1 MAQITSSVT
10 PYIAAPSFRSDVI
23 VSVAIVIFLGL
34 FVWLSLRSSS
44 PPAAIGSDAAPG
56 VFSSGRALVQ
66 LRSITQRPH
75 PIGSLEH
82 DVVRDYILREISAQ
96 GLTPSVQK
104 TTAVNRYWGG
114 VLRTGTVQNLLA
126 RLEGTEPG
134 KAVLLVAHYD
144 SWPQAFG
151 ASDDGTGVVTL
162 LETLRALKTGS
173 PLKNDVIFLFTDGE
187 ESGLLGANAF
197 VEEHP
202 WFADVGLALNFEAR
216 GSRGPSIMFETSEQ
230 NGWLIREFAK
240 AAPQPVSHSLAYEIY
255 KLLPNDTDLTVFRK
269 RGLAGLNFAYIDG
282 QPSYHTQLDS
292 VSELDERSLQHHGS
306 YALALTRHF
315 GNLDLREVRAP
326 DNVYF
331 DLLATKLIYYP
342 VSWARWLSVM
352 VVILLTGLVVFGF
365 RHGRLSLKGL
375 ALGVLALAVS
385 AIAAAGLTTLI
396 WRMVYK
402 LDYSSNESLQ
412 AGTYHT
418 NIYLL
423 SFIALTMGL
432 TAAVYALFS
441 RKVSVENLTA
451 GALLWW
457 MILLILTCVYLPGA
471 TYLFT
476 WPLLFMLAPFWLIL
490 KRRSSQPSLKLLI
503 ILLIGALPAVAL
515 TIPLLHQIFTG
526 FGLHGIWVVAVLFV
540 LLLGLLVPHL
550 ALVARP
556 NKWVLPGA
564 SVLVSVVLLLIGIV
578 RPDFDA
584 AHPKPNSLF
593 YGLDANAGTAIWGSF
608 DDQPDEWTARFLSP
622 RPENRPLPVFF
633 SSITTPYLQTTAP
646 VAPLDAPNVEL
657 LDDKSNNDVRTLS
670 LRLTSPRQANVLTLF
685 LDSKVKVLRATVNGK
700 LIDSGNT
707 PALKSF
713 TNHWVLR
720 YFGPPAEGVY
730 VNVEVKTSEPLKVRL
745 LDLSYGL
752 PQLPGAP
759 ATDRPDY
766 MIPASMSS
774 NHSTLVSRSF
784 TF

>member
-1 MAQITSSVT
+1 MAQITSSV
-10 PYIAAPSFRSDVI
+10 PSYVAVPNFRGDVI
-23 VSVAIVIFLGL
+23 VSVAIVVFLGL
-34 FVWLSLRSSS
+34 FVWLSLRRSG
-44 PPAAIGSDAAPG
+44 PPAAIGPDAAPS

-66 LRSITQRPH
+66 LRSITQKPH
-75 PIGSLEH
+75 PVGSLEH
-82 DVVRDYILREISAQ
+82 DLVRDYILREISAQ
-96 GLTPSVQK
+96 GLTPAVQK
-104 TTAVNRYWGG
+104 TTAVNRRWGS
-114 VLRTGTVQNLLA
+114 VLRTGTVENLLA
-126 RLEGTEPG
+126 RLEGTETG

-162 LETLRALKTGS
+162 LETLRALKAGA

-202 WFADVGLALNFEAR
+202 WFADVGLVLNFEAR

-240 AAPQPVSHSLAYEIY
+240 AAPQPVSHSLAYELY
-255 KLLPNDTDLTVFRK
+255 KLLPNDTDLTVFRQ

-292 VSELDERSLQHHGS
+292 ISELDERSLQHHGS

-315 GNLDLREVRAP
+315 GNLDLRAVRAP

-331 DLLATKLIYYP
+331 DLLSTKLIYYP
-342 VSWARWLSVM
+342 VSWARWLSAI
-352 VVILLTGLVVFGF
+352 VVILLLGLVVFGF
-365 RHGRLSLKGL
+365 RRGRLNFKGL
-375 ALGVLALAVS
+375 ALAVLALAVN

-396 WRMVYK
+396 WRIVFK
-402 LDYSSNESLQ
+402 LDYSSNASLQ
-412 AGTYHT
+412 GGTYHR

-432 TAAVYALFS
+432 TAAVYGLFS
-441 RKVSVENLTA
+441 RRVNVENLTA

-457 MILLILTCVYLPGA
+457 MVLMILTCVYLPGA

-490 KRRSSQPSLKLLI
+490 KRGRFQHSLEFLI
-503 ILLIGALPAVAL
+503 ILFVGALPSVVL
-515 TIPLLHQIFTG
+515 TTPLLYQIFTG
-526 FGLHGIWVVAVLFV
+526 FGLNGIWVVAVLLV

-550 ALVARP
+550 SLVTRP

-564 SVLVSVVLLLIGIV
+564 SVLVAVVLLLIGIV

-593 YGLDANAGTAIWGSF
+593 YGLDANAGRAIWGSF

-622 RPENRPLPVFF
+622 HPENRPLPVFF
-633 SSITTPYLQTTAP
+633 SSTTTPYLQMTAP
-646 VAPLDAPNVEL
+646 AAPLEPPNVEL
-657 LDDKSNNDVRTLS
+657 LDDKSNNDVRTLN
-670 LRLTSPRQANVLTLF
+670 LRLTSPRRANVMTLF

-700 LIDSGNT
+700 LIDSDNT

-713 TNHWVLR
+713 TNNWVLR
-720 YFGPPAEGVY
+720 YYGPPAEGVN

-766 MIPASMSS
+766 MIPAAMSS
-774 NHSTLVSRSF
+774 NHTTLVSRSF

>member
-1 MAQITSSVT
+1 MAQITSSAT
-10 PYIAAPSFRSDVI
+10 PYIAVPSFKGDVI

-34 FVWLSLRSSS
+34 CAWFSLRASS
-44 PPAAIGSDAAPG
+44 PPAAVGLDAAPG

-66 LRSITQRPH
+66 LRSITQKPH
-75 PIGSLEH
+75 PVGSLEH

-96 GLTPSVQK
+96 GLTPSVQS

-151 ASDDGTGVVTL
+151 ASDDGAGVVTL
-162 LETLRALKTGS
+162 LETLRALKAGS

-202 WFADVGLALNFEAR
+202 WFADVGLVLNFEAR

-282 QPSYHTQLDS
+282 VPSYHTQLDS
-292 VSELDERSLQHHGS
+292 ISELDERSLQHHGS

-315 GNLDLREVRAP
+315 GNVDLGEVRAP
-326 DNVYF
+326 DSVYF
-331 DLLATKLIYYP
+331 DLLSTKLIHYP
-342 VSWARWLSVM
+342 VSWARWLSAL
-352 VVILLTGLVVFGF
+352 VVILLIGLVVFGL
-365 RHGRLSLKGL
+365 RRGLLNLKGL

-385 AIAAAGLTTLI
+385 GIAAAGLTTLI
-396 WRMVYK
+396 WRIIFK
-402 LDYSSNESLQ
+402 LDYSSNASLQ
-412 AGTYHT
+412 GGTYHR

-432 TAAVYALFS
+432 TAAVYVLFS

-457 MILLILTCVYLPGA
+457 MILMIVTCVYLPGA

-476 WPLLFMLAPFWLIL
+476 WPLLFMLAPFWLLL
-490 KRRSSQPSLKLLI
+490 KRRRSQHSLEFPIVLLI
-503 ILLIGALPAVAL
+503 SAFPAVVL
-515 TIPLLHQIFTG
+515 TTPLLYQIFTG
-526 FGLHGIWVVAVLFV
+526 FGLDGIWVVTVLLV

-564 SVLVSVVLLLIGIV
+564 SVLVAVVLLVIAIV
-578 RPDFDA
+578 RPDFDG

-622 RPENRPLPVFF
+622 SQKRPLPAFF
-633 SSITTPYLQTTAP
+633 SSTTTPYLHAAAP
-646 VAPLDAPNVEL
+646 VAPLDVPNVEL
-657 LDDKSNNDVRTLS
+657 LDDKSNNGVRTLN
-670 LRLTSPRQANVLTLF
+670 LHLTSPRRANVMTFF

-700 LIDSGNT
+700 LIDSDNT

-713 TNHWVLR
+713 TNNWVLR
-720 YFGPPAEGVY
+720 YYGPPAEGVY
-730 VNVEVKTSEPLKVRL
+730 VNVEVTTSEPLKLRL
-745 LDLSYGL
+745 LDVSYGL

-766 MIPASMSS
+766 MIPAAMSS
-774 NHSTLVSRSF
+774 NHTTIISRSF

>member
-10 PYIAAPSFRSDVI
+10 PYIAVPNFRGDVI
-23 VSVAIVIFLGL
+23 VSAAIVIFLGL
-34 FVWLSLRSSS
+34 FVWLSLRCSS
-44 PPAAIGSDAAPG
+44 PPAAIGPDAAPS

-75 PIGSLEH
+75 PVGSLEH

-96 GLTPSVQK
+96 GLTPSVQ
-104 TTAVNRYWGG
+104 TATAVNRRWGG
-114 VLRTGTVQNLLA
+114 ILRTGTVQNLLA

-151 ASDDGTGVVTL
+151 ASDDGAGVVTL
-162 LETLRALKTGS
+162 LETLRALKAGL

-202 WFADVGLALNFEAR
+202 WFADVGLVLNFEAR

-230 NGWLIREFAK
+230 NGWLICEFAK

-255 KLLPNDTDLTVFRK
+255 KLLPNDTDLTVFRQ

-306 YALALTRHF
+306 YALALARHF

-331 DLLATKLIYYP
+331 DLLSTKLIYYP
-342 VSWARWLSVM
+342 VSWARWLSAM
-352 VVILLTGLVVFGF
+352 IVILLTGLVVFGL
-365 RHGRLSLKGL
+365 RRGRLNLKGL

-402 LDYSSNESLQ
+402 LDYSSNASLQ
-412 AGTYHT
+412 GGTYHR
-418 NIYLL
+418 NVYLL
-423 SFIALTMGL
+423 SFVALTMGL
-432 TAAVYALFS
+432 TAAVYVLFS
-441 RKVSVENLTA
+441 RNVSVENLTV

-457 MILLILTCVYLPGA
+457 MILMILTCVYLPGA
-471 TYLFT
+471 TYLFS
-476 WPLLFMLAPFWLIL
+476 WPLLFMLVPFWLIL
-490 KRRSSQPSLKLLI
+490 KRRHSQHSLGLLI
-503 ILLIGALPAVAL
+503 ILLISALPAVAV
-515 TIPLLHQIFTG
+515 TTPLLYQIFTG
-526 FGLHGIWVVAVLFV
+526 FGLNGIWVVAVLLV

-593 YGLDANAGTAIWGSF
+593 YGLDASAGTAIWGSF
-608 DDQPDEWTARFLSP
+608 DDEPDEWTARFLSP
-622 RPENRPLPVFF
+622 RPENRPLPAFF
-633 SSITTPYLQTTAP
+633 SSVTTPYLQTTAP
-646 VAPLDAPNVEL
+646 IAPLDPPNVQL
-657 LDDKSNNDVRTLS
+657 LDDKSNNGVRTLH
-670 LRLTSPRQANVLTLF
+670 LCLTSPRRANMLTLF

-700 LIDSGNT
+700 LIDSDNT

-713 TNHWVLR
+713 TNNWVLR
-720 YFGPPAEGVY
+720 YYAPPAEGVY

-766 MIPASMSS
+766 MIPAAMSS

>member
-1 MAQITSSVT
+1 M
-10 PYIAAPSFRSDVI
+10 
-23 VSVAIVIFLGL
+23 
-34 FVWLSLRSSS
+34 
-44 PPAAIGSDAAPG
+44 
-56 VFSSGRALVQ
+56 
-66 LRSITQRPH
+66 
-75 PIGSLEH
+75 
-82 DVVRDYILREISAQ
+82 
-96 GLTPSVQK
+96 
-104 TTAVNRYWGG
+104 
-114 VLRTGTVQNLLA
+114 VQNLLA
-126 RLEGTEPG
+126 RLEGTERG
-134 KAVLLVAHYD
+134 KAVMLVAHYD
-144 SWPQAFG
+144 SWPQSFG
-151 ASDDGTGVVTL
+151 ASDDGAGVVAL

-187 ESGLLGANAF
+187 DAGLLGSYAF
-197 VEEHP
+197 MEEHP
-202 WFADVGLALNFEAR
+202 WAADVGLVFNFEAR
-216 GSRGPSIMFETSEQ
+216 GSHGPSIMFETSAQ

-240 AAPQPVSHSLAYEIY
+240 AAPHPVSHSLAYELY
-255 KLLPNDTDLTVFRK
+255 KLLPNDTDLTVFRN

-282 QPSYHTQLDS
+282 LQSYHTQLDS
-292 VSELDERSLQHHGS
+292 VSKLDERSLQHHGS

-331 DLLATKLIYYP
+331 DLLGTKLIYYP
-342 VSWARWLSVM
+342 VSWAWWLSAM
-352 VVILLTGLVVFGF
+352 VAILLTGLVVFGL
-365 RHGRLSLKGL
+365 RRRRLSLPGL
-375 ALGVLALAVS
+375 ALSVLALAVS
-385 AIAAAGLTTLI
+385 GIAAAGLTTLI
-396 WRMVYK
+396 CRMVYK
-402 LDYSSNESLQ
+402 LDHSSTPSLE
-412 AGTYHT
+412 GGNYHS

-423 SFIALTMGL
+423 SFIALTIGL
-432 TAAVYALFS
+432 TAAVYVLFS

-457 MILLILTCVYLPGA
+457 MIPMILTCVYLPGA

-476 WPLLFMLAPFWLIL
+476 WPPLFMLAPFWLIL
-490 KRRSSQPSLKLLI
+490 KPRRSQHSLDLLI
-503 ILLIGALPAVAL
+503 VLLISALPAVAL
-515 TIPLLHQIFTG
+515 ITPLLFQIFSG
-526 FGLHGIWVVAVLFV
+526 FGFNGTWVVAVLLV

-550 ALVARP
+550 ALVARA

-584 AHPKPNSLF
+584 ARPKPNSLF

-608 DDQPDEWTARFLSP
+608 DNEPDEWTARFLS
-622 RPENRPLPVFF
+622 RHPENRPLPAFF
-633 SSITTPYLQTTAP
+633 SNTTVTYLQMTAP

-657 LDDKSNNDVRTLS
+657 LDDKSSNGVRTLS
-670 LRLTSPRQANVLTLF
+670 LRLTSLRRANVLTLY
-685 LDSKVKVLRATVNGK
+685 LDSKVLRATVNGK
-700 LIDSGNT
+700 LIDTDNT
-707 PALKSF
+707 PALNSF
-713 TNHWVLR
+713 TNNWILR
-720 YFGPPAEGVY
+720 YYGPPAEGVN

>member
-10 PYIAAPSFRSDVI
+10 PYIAVPTFRRDVI
-23 VSVAIVIFLGL
+23 VSVTIAIFLGL
-34 FVWLSLRSSS
+34 FVWLSLRWSG
-44 PPAAIGSDAAPG
+44 PPAAIGPDAAPS

-75 PIGSLEH
+75 PVGSLEH

-96 GLTPSVQK
+96 GLTPSVQR
-104 TTAVNRYWGG
+104 TTAVNRHRGG
-114 VLRTGTVQNLLA
+114 ILRTGMVENLLA

-134 KAVLLVAHYD
+134 KAVMLVAHYD
-144 SWPQAFG
+144 SWPQSFG
-151 ASDDGTGVVTL
+151 ASDDGAGVVTL
-162 LETLRALKTGS
+162 LETLRTLKTGS

-187 ESGLLGANAF
+187 DAGLLGAYAF
-197 VEEHP
+197 MEEHP
-202 WFADVGLALNFEAR
+202 WAADVGLVFNFEAR
-216 GSRGPSIMFETSEQ
+216 GSRGPSIMFETSAQ

-240 AAPQPVSHSLAYEIY
+240 AAPHPVSHSLAYELY
-255 KLLPNDTDLTVFRK
+255 KLLPNDTDLTVFRNG
-269 RGLAGLNFAYIDG
+269 GLAGLNFAYIDG
-282 QPSYHTQLDS
+282 LQSYHTQLDS

-306 YALALTRHF
+306 YALALARHF

-331 DLLATKLIYYP
+331 DLLGTKLIYYP
-342 VSWARWLSVM
+342 VSWAWWLSAM
-352 VVILLTGLVVFGF
+352 VAILLIGLVVFAL
-365 RHGRLSLKGL
+365 RRRRLSLPGL
-375 ALGVLALAVS
+375 AFGVLALAVS
-385 AIAAAGLTTLI
+385 GIAAAGLTTLI
-396 WRMVYK
+396 LRMVYK
-402 LDYSSNESLQ
+402 LDSSSSTSLEG
-412 AGTYHT
+412 GTYHSD
-418 NIYLL
+418 IYLL
-423 SFIALTMGL
+423 SFIALTIGL
-432 TAAVYALFS
+432 TAAVYVLSS
-441 RKVSVENLTA
+441 RKVSVENLAA

-457 MILLILTCVYLPGA
+457 MIVMFLTCAYLPGA
-471 TYLFT
+471 SYLFT
-476 WPLLFMLAPFWLIL
+476 WPLLCMLAPFWLIL
-490 KRRSSQPSLKLLI
+490 KRRPAQHSLDLLI
-503 ILLIGALPAVAL
+503 ILLISVLPAVAL
-515 TIPLLHQIFTG
+515 ITPLLFQIFNG
-526 FGLHGIWVVAVLFV
+526 FGVSGIRVVAVLVV

-564 SVLVSVVLLLIGIV
+564 FVLVSIVLLVIGIV
-578 RPDFDA
+578 RPDFDVA
-584 AHPKPNSLF
+584 RPKQNSLF

-608 DDQPDEWTARFLSP
+608 DDRPDEWTARFLSP
-622 RPENRPLPVFF
+622 HPENRPLPVFF
-633 SSITTPYLQTTAP
+633 SSVTYPYLQMTAP

-657 LDDKSNNDVRTLS
+657 LDDKSNNDVRTLHF
-670 LRLTSPRQANVLTLF
+670 RLTSPRRANVLTFF
-685 LDSKVKVLRATVNGK
+685 LDSKVEVLRATVNGK
-700 LIDSGNT
+700 LMDSDNT
-707 PALKSF
+707 PALNSL
-713 TNHWVLR
+713 TSIWVLR

>member
-1 MAQITSSVT
+1 MAQITSSVP
-10 PYIAAPSFRSDVI
+10 PYIAVPTFRRDVI
-23 VSVAIVIFLGL
+23 VSVVIVIFLGL
-34 FVWLSLRSSS
+34 FVWLSLRWSS
-44 PPAAIGSDAAPG
+44 PPAAIGPDAAPS

-66 LRSITQRPH
+66 LRSITQKPH
-75 PIGSLEH
+75 PVGSLEH

-96 GLTPSVQK
+96 GLTPSVQR
-104 TTAVNRYWGG
+104 TTAVNRRRGG
-114 VLRTGTVQNLLA
+114 ILRTGTVENLVA
-126 RLEGTEPG
+126 RLEGAERG
-134 KAVLLVAHYD
+134 KAVMLVAHYD

-151 ASDDGTGVVTL
+151 ASDDGAGVVTL
-162 LETLRALKTGS
+162 LQTLRTLKAES

-187 ESGLLGANAF
+187 ESGSLGAYAF
-197 VEEHP
+197 MEEHP
-202 WFADVGLALNFEAR
+202 WSADVGLVLNFEAR
-216 GSRGPSIMFETSEQ
+216 GSGGPSVMFETSEQ

-240 AAPQPVSHSLAYEIY
+240 AAPHPISHSLAYELY
-255 KLLPNDTDLTVFRK
+255 KLLPNETDLTVFRK
-269 RGLAGLNFAYIDG
+269 NGLAGLNFAYIDG
-282 QPSYHTQLDS
+282 LSSYHTQLDS

-315 GNLDLREVRAP
+315 GNLDLRQVRAP

-331 DLLATKLIYYP
+331 DLLSTKLIYYP
-342 VSWARWLSVM
+342 VSWARWLSAM
-352 VVILLTGLVVFGF
+352 VAILLTGLVVFGL
-365 RHGRLSLKGL
+365 RRGRLNLKGL
-375 ALGVLALAVS
+375 ALSVLALAIS
-385 AIAAAGLTTLI
+385 GSAAAGLTKLI
-396 WRMVYK
+396 LLLVYK
-402 LDYSSNESLQ
+402 LDHSSTTSLE
-412 AGTYHT
+412 GGSYHSD
-418 NIYLL
+418 IYLL
-423 SFIALTMGL
+423 SFIALTIGL

-457 MILLILTCVYLPGA
+457 MIVMIVTCVYLPGA

-490 KRRSSQPSLKLLI
+490 KQHRSQHSLDLI
-503 ILLIGALPAVAL
+503 ILLISTLPAVVL
-515 TIPLLHQIFTG
+515 ITPLFHQIFSG
-526 FGLHGIWVVAVLFV
+526 FGLNGIWVIALLLV

-564 SVLVSVVLLLIGIV
+564 SVLVAVVLLLIGIV

-584 AHPKPNSLF
+584 ARPKPNSLF

-608 DDQPDEWTARFLSP
+608 DARPDEWTARFLSP
-622 RPENRPLPVFF
+622 HPENRPLPVFF
-633 SSITTPYLQTTAP
+633 SSTSVPYLQTAAA
-646 VAPLDAPNVEL
+646 VAPLEAPNVEL
-657 LDDKSNNDVRTLS
+657 LDDKSNDGVRTLH
-670 LRLTSPRQANVLTLF
+670 LHLTSPRRANVLTFF

-700 LIDSGNT
+700 LIDSDNT
-707 PALKSF
+707 PALNSF
-713 TNHWVLR
+713 RNNWVLR
-720 YFGPPAEGVY
+720 YYGPPAEGVY

-774 NHSTLVSRSF
+774 NHSTLVSKSF

>member
-10 PYIAAPSFRSDVI
+10 PYIAVTSFRRDVT
-23 VSVAIVIFLGL
+23 VSVAIVLLLAL
-34 FVWLSLRSSS
+34 FVWLGLRGSN
-44 PPAAIGSDAAPG
+44 PPKAIGPDAAPSL
-56 VFSSGRALVQ
+56 FSSGRAMVQ
-66 LRSITQRPH
+66 LRSITQKPH
-75 PIGSLEH
+75 PVGSLEH
-82 DVVRDYILREISAQ
+82 DVVRDYILREITAQ

-104 TTAVNRYWGG
+104 TTAVNRRWVN
-114 VLRTGTVQNLLA
+114 VLRTGMVENLVA

-134 KAVLLVAHYD
+134 KAVMLVAHYD

-151 ASDDGTGVVTL
+151 ASDDGAGVVTL
-162 LETLRALKTGS
+162 LETLRALKAGS

-202 WFADVGLALNFEAR
+202 WFAEVGVVLNFEAR

-240 AAPQPVSHSLAYEIY
+240 AAPHPVSHSLAYELY
-255 KLLPNDTDLTVFRK
+255 KLLPNDTDLTVFRQ
-269 RGLAGLNFAYIDG
+269 RGLSGLNFAYIDG

-292 VSELDERSLQHHGS
+292 ISELDERSLQHHGS

-315 GNLDLREVRAP
+315 GNLDLSEVRAP

-331 DLLATKLIYYP
+331 DLLSTKLIHYP
-342 VSWARWLSVM
+342 VSWAWGLSAM
-352 VVILLTGLVVFGF
+352 VVILTIGLVVFGV
-365 RHGRLSLKGL
+365 RRGQLNLAGL

-385 AIAAAGLTTLI
+385 AVAAAGLTTLI
-396 WRMVYK
+396 WLIVYK
-402 LDYSSNESLQ
+402 LDYSSNASLQ
-412 AGTYHT
+412 DGTYHR

-441 RKVSVENLTA
+441 KKVKVENLTG

-457 MILLILTCVYLPGA
+457 MILMILTCVYLPGA
-471 TYLFT
+471 SYLFT

-490 KRRSSQPSLKLLI
+490 KRPGQHSLALLI
-503 ILLIGALPAVAL
+503 VLLISAFPAVAL
-515 TIPLLHQIFTG
+515 TTPLLYQIFSG
-526 FGLHGIWVVAVLFV
+526 FGLGGIWVVAVLLV

-550 ALVARP
+550 VLAARP
-556 NKWVLPGA
+556 NRWVLPGA
-564 SVLVSVVLLLIGIV
+564 SVLVAVVLLLIGIV

-608 DDQPDEWTARFLSP
+608 DTEPDEWTARFLSP
-622 RPENRPLPVFF
+622 HPENRPLPVFF
-633 SSITTPYLQTTAP
+633 TSTTFPYLQATAP
-646 VAPLDAPNVEL
+646 IAQLDAPNVEL
-657 LDDKSNNDVRTLS
+657 LDDKSNNDVRTLH
-670 LRLTSPRQANVLTLF
+670 LRLTSPRRANVMTLF

-700 LIDSGNT
+700 LIDSENT
-707 PALKSF
+707 PALNSF
-713 TNHWVLR
+713 TNNWVLR
-720 YFGPPAEGVY
+720 YYGPPAEGVY
-730 VNVEVKTSEPLKVRL
+730 VNVDVQTSEPLRVRL

-774 NHSTLVSRSF
+774 NHSTLVSKSF

>member
-1 MAQITSSVT
+1 MAQITSSVP
-10 PYIAAPSFRSDVI
+10 PYIAVPTFRRDVI
-23 VSVAIVIFLGL
+23 VSVVIVIFLGL
-34 FVWLSLRSSS
+34 FVWLSLRGSS
-44 PPAAIGSDAAPG
+44 PPAAIGPDAAPS

-66 LRSITQRPH
+66 LRSITQKPH
-75 PIGSLEH
+75 PVGSLEH

-96 GLTPSVQK
+96 GLTPSVQR
-104 TTAVNRYWGG
+104 TTAVNRRRGG
-114 VLRTGTVQNLLA
+114 ILRTGTVQNLLA
-126 RLEGTEPG
+126 RLEGTQPG

-151 ASDDGTGVVTL
+151 ASDDGAGVVTL
-162 LETLRALKTGS
+162 LQTLRTLKAES

-187 ESGLLGANAF
+187 ESGSLGAYAF
-197 VEEHP
+197 MEEHP
-202 WFADVGLALNFEAR
+202 WSADVGLVLNFEAR
-216 GSRGPSIMFETSEQ
+216 GSGGPSVMFETSEQ

-240 AAPQPVSHSLAYEIY
+240 AAPHPISHSLAYELY
-255 KLLPNDTDLTVFRK
+255 KLLPNETDLTVFRK
-269 RGLAGLNFAYIDG
+269 NGLAGLNFAYIDG
-282 QPSYHTQLDS
+282 LSSYHTQLDS

-315 GNLDLREVRAP
+315 GNLDLRQVRAP

-331 DLLATKLIYYP
+331 DLLSTKLIYYP
-342 VSWARWLSVM
+342 VSWARWLSAM
-352 VVILLTGLVVFGF
+352 VAILLTGLVVFGL
-365 RHGRLSLKGL
+365 RRGRLNLKGL
-375 ALGVLALAVS
+375 ALSVLALAIS
-385 AIAAAGLTTLI
+385 GSAAAGLTKLI
-396 WRMVYK
+396 LLLVYK
-402 LDYSSNESLQ
+402 LDHSSTTSLE
-412 AGTYHT
+412 GGSYHS

-423 SFIALTMGL
+423 SFIALTIGL

-457 MILLILTCVYLPGA
+457 MIVMIVTCVYLPGA

-490 KRRSSQPSLKLLI
+490 KQHRSQHSLDLI
-503 ILLIGALPAVAL
+503 ILLISTLPAVVL
-515 TIPLLHQIFTG
+515 ITPLFHQIFSG
-526 FGLHGIWVVAVLFV
+526 FGLNGIWVIALLLV

-564 SVLVSVVLLLIGIV
+564 SVLVAVVLLLIGIV

-584 AHPKPNSLF
+584 ARPKPNSLF

-608 DDQPDEWTARFLSP
+608 DARPDEWTARFLSP
-622 RPENRPLPVFF
+622 HPENRPLPVFF
-633 SSITTPYLQTTAP
+633 SSTSVPYLQTAAA
-646 VAPLDAPNVEL
+646 VAPLEAPNVEL
-657 LDDKSNNDVRTLS
+657 LDDKSNDGVRTLH
-670 LRLTSPRQANVLTLF
+670 LHLTSPRRANVLTFF

-700 LIDSGNT
+700 LIDSDNT
-707 PALKSF
+707 PALNSF
-713 TNHWVLR
+713 RNNWVLR
-720 YFGPPAEGVY
+720 YYGPPAEGVY

-759 ATDRPDY
+759 ATDRPAY

>member
-1 MAQITSSVT
+1 MAQITSSAA
-10 PYIAAPSFRSDVI
+10 PYIAVPSFRSDVI

-34 FVWLSLRSSS
+34 FVWLSLRGSS
-44 PPAAIGSDAAPG
+44 PPAAIGPDAAPG
-56 VFSSGRALVQ
+56 VFSSGRAMVH
-66 LRSITQRPH
+66 LRSITQKPH
-75 PIGSLEH
+75 PVGSLEH

-96 GLTPSVQK
+96 GLTPAVQK

-114 VLRTGTVQNLLA
+114 VLRAGTVENLVA
-126 RLEGTEPG
+126 RLAGTEPG

-162 LETLRALKTGS
+162 LETLRALKAGA

-197 VEEHP
+197 MEEHP
-202 WFADVGLALNFEAR
+202 WVADVGLVLNFEAR

-255 KLLPNDTDLTVFRK
+255 KLLPNDTDLTIFRK
-269 RGLAGLNFAYIDG
+269 KGLSGLNFAYIDG
-282 QPSYHTQLDS
+282 VPSYHTQLDS

-306 YALALTRHF
+306 YAVALTRHF

-331 DLLATKLIYYP
+331 NLLSTKLIYYP
-342 VSWARWLSVM
+342 VSWARWLSAL
-352 VVILLTGLVVFGF
+352 VVILLLGVVVFGL
-365 RHGRLSLKGL
+365 RSGRLSFKGL
-375 ALGVLALAVS
+375 VLGVLALAVS
-385 AIAAAGLTTLI
+385 AVAAGGLTTLI
-396 WRMVYK
+396 WRLVYK
-402 LDYSSNESLQ
+402 LDYSSNASLQ
-412 AGTYHT
+412 GGTYHR

-423 SFIALTMGL
+423 SFIALTMGV
-432 TAAVYALFS
+432 TAAVYVLFS
-441 RKVSVENLTA
+441 KKVSVENLTA

-457 MILLILTCVYLPGA
+457 MILLIVTSVYLPGA

-476 WPLLFMLAPFWLIL
+476 WPLLFMLAAFALIL
-490 KRRSSQPSLKLLI
+490 KRRRSQHPLELLI
-503 ILLIGALPAVAL
+503 ILLLSAVPAVVL
-515 TIPLLHQIFTG
+515 TTPLLYQIFTG
-526 FGLHGIWVVAVLFV
+526 LGLEGIWVVAVLLV

-564 SVLVSVVLLLIGIV
+564 SVLVAVVLLLIAIV

-584 AHPKPNSLF
+584 AHPKPNSLY

-608 DDQPDEWTARFLSP
+608 DDHPDEWTARFLSTHP
-622 RPENRPLPVFF
+622 DNRPLPVFF
-633 SSITTPYLQTTAP
+633 SSPTTPYLQATAP
-646 VAPLDAPNVEL
+646 IAPLDAPQVQVLN
-657 LDDKSNNDVRTLS
+657 DKSNNGVRTLD
-670 LRLTSPRQANVLTLF
+670 LHLTSPRRANVLTLF
-685 LDSKVKVLRATVNGK
+685 LDAKVKVLRATVNGK
-700 LIDSGNT
+700 LIDSDNT

-713 TNHWVLR
+713 RTTWILR

-730 VNVEVKTSEPLKVRL
+730 VNVEVQTSEPLKVRL

-774 NHSTLVSRSF
+774 NHSTLVVRSF